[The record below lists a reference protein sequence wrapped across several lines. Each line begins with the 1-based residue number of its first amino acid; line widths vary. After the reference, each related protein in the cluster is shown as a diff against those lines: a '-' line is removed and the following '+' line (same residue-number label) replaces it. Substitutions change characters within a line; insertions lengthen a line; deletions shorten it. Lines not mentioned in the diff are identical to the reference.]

1 MTRPLYH
8 IAVRPRENG
17 PVKPRSVAQDVLA
30 IVQGA
35 LLVFL
40 LYWIALLLMGGF

>member
-1 MTRPLYH
+1 MRKAVYTISLY
-8 IAVRPRENG
+8 PRANG

-35 LLVFL
+35 LLLFL